1 MAKKYDLPAM
11 PFYFGDWR
19 KAPEIRALPLDTR
32 MVWFEMLG
40 FMWESTERGYLT
52 INNKPINED
61 TLAMMLGIDK
71 VLLKQK
77 LEQLLDFAVYSI
89 RETDG
94 AIYCRKMVRDEEIR
108 NIRKKAGSL
117 GGKKTFAK
125 VFAQAKNQANA
136 ENEIENEIEDISN
149 KREGRFYK
157 LIPLK
162 FQENDE
168 FWEAWKNWYDLNVSR
183 GTDLLP
189 KQAKEQLTYLETH
202 PDPIGLLKQAFA
214 NGWKGII
221 YKGKENK
228 NGTIPIEATQ
238 QELQEYASKNKLN
251 SEQTKDLFEKYEYEK
266 GRYKLKSAVR
276 A

>member
-1 MAKKYDLPAM
+1 MAKKHDLPAM

-32 MVWFEMLG
+32 MIWFEMLG

-61 TLAMMLGIDK
+61 TLAIMLGIDK
-71 VLLKQK
+71 ILLKQK

-89 RETDG
+89 RESDG

-125 VFAQAKNQANA
+125 VFAQAKSEANT
-136 ENEIENEIEDISN
+136 ENENENEYEN
-149 KREGRFYK
+149 KDNNIREGRFYK
-157 LIPLK
+157 LIPSK
-162 FQENDE
+162 FKDNDK
-168 FWEAWKNWYDLNVSR
+168 FWIAWKNWFDLNTAR

-189 KQAKEQLTYLETH
+189 GQAKEQLAYLGTH
-202 PDPIGLLKQAFA
+202 SDPIGLLKQAYA
-214 NGWKGII
+214 NGWRGLI
-221 YKGKENK
+221 YKDK
-228 NGTIPIEATQ
+228 NQ
-238 QELQEYASKNKLN
+238 QQ
-251 SEQTKDLFEKYEYEK
+251 QTNTVMEI
-266 GRYKLKSAVR
+266 KSI
-276 A
+276 